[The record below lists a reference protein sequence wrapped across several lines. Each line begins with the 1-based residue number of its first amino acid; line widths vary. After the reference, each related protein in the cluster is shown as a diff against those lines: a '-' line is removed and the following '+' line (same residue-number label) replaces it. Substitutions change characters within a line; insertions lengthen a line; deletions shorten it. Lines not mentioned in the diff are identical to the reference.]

1 MKWLLINILF
11 ISSFLANASEP
22 DSTTQKINF
31 WGDFKSTNIKYNPDI
46 NPFIYYPKIASQNYL
61 DLNFSYK
68 RFTAGFRME
77 AYTPALVGMPNELTG
92 WGLASKYFR
101 YQTKKVSLGIGNHYE
116 QFGSGLIL
124 KTQEERAL
132 GMDNSIDGI
141 WGNIRLQNTKIKV
154 ISGKQ
159 RLGFRHAYGWVSGV
173 DLKTKKML
181 KKTTYSIGL
190 GSVWKNENYL
200 GQNTDIKENVFANS
214 IRIGLSQK
222 RFESQMEF
230 VSKSN
235 DQSAINFYSKKPGS
249 AFLWNT
255 QINFEKSTLST
266 QVKRTENMDFRSE
279 RSQTKNSAIIN
290 YIPNFTKI
298 HTYRLLTLYP
308 YASQVLGEVGGQTEW
323 SKYLP
328 SGSVLNINF
337 SAYNQPKK
345 LENSY
350 DKKLY
355 RELLIEFEKNISE
368 NTKLNLLA
376 NYAHFNKGIILGGFN
391 EIVKFQAIV
400 ADLTFKCNKN
410 VSINAQA
417 QHLYSIQDKGSW
429 AMALVDFRIKSKV
442 SIYLTDEYNYTRN
455 HHYYQAGTNLNLG
468 SKSIGLSYGKVRE
481 GLFCIG
487 GICQIIPEYQGLNLS
502 VMGRF

>member
-1 MKWLLINILF
+1 MDIYKYF
-11 ISSFLANASEP
+11 FFSSFLANASEP
-22 DSTTQKINF
+22 DSTIQKINF

-46 NPFIYYPKIASQNYL
+46 NPFIYYPKVASQNYL

-77 AYTPALVGMPNELTG
+77 AYLPALVGMPNELTG

-124 KTQEERAL
+124 KTQEERDL

-141 WGNIRLQNTKIKV
+141 WGNFRLKNVKIKV

-159 RLGFRHAYGWVSGV
+159 RLGFRHAYGWLSGV
-173 DLKTKKML
+173 DFETIKTIE
-181 KKTTYSIGL
+181 KTTYSFGF

-200 GQNTDIKENVFANS
+200 GQNLDIKKNILANS
-214 IRIGLSQK
+214 LRIGLSQK

-230 VSKSN
+230 VRKSN
-235 DQSAINFYSKKPGS
+235 DASAINFYSKKLGS
-249 AFLWNT
+249 TFLWNT
-255 QINFEKSTLST
+255 QINFENSTLSA
-266 QVKRTENMDFRSE
+266 QIKRTENMDFRSE
-279 RSQTKNSAIIN
+279 RGQTKNTAIIN

-298 HTYRLLTLYP
+298 HSYRLLTLYP

-323 SKYLP
+323 SKYLS

-345 LENSY
+345 SENGYS
-350 DKKLY
+350 KKLY
-355 RELLIEFEKNISE
+355 REFLIEFEKDISE

-376 NYAHFNKGIILGGFN
+376 NYAHFNKGIILGGFD
-391 EIVKFQAIV
+391 EIVKFQALV
-400 ADLTFKCNKN
+400 ADLTFKCNKKL
-410 VSINAQA
+410 SINTQA
-417 QHLYSIQDKGSW
+417 QHLYSKQDKGSW

-442 SIYLTDEYNYTRN
+442 SIYLTDEYNYSRN